1 MRHSRHHTRHAPFR
15 ALLLLLAATLAGC
28 VNTITREVTFY
39 TLATDAVTAS
49 PAPARSK
56 AVIAV
61 GPVDFPDYLDRPQI
75 ITRAGGQRLTMDEF
89 HRWAGSLQED
99 TSRVLVQQL
108 SHLLSSDQVFIY
120 PSRLAIQPDYRLAL
134 NVRRFDGELRGEV
147 VLDAAWSLVDGRS
160 NRILATGQRR
170 YTATVAQPDFD
181 AYVGALSTALAALSQ
196 DIAAAVNRQGQ

>member
-1 MRHSRHHTRHAPFR
+1 MKHPRHRTRHALR
-15 ALLLLLAATLAGC
+15 HAALLLLTATLAGC
-28 VNTITREVTFY
+28 VNTVSREVTFY
-39 TLATDAVTAS
+39 TLATGAVSVS
-49 PAPARSK
+49 PAPARST
-56 AVIAV
+56 AIIAV

-75 ITRAGGQRLTMDEF
+75 VTRAGGQRLTMDEF

-99 TSRVLVQQL
+99 TSRVVVQQL
-108 SHLLSSDQVFIY
+108 SHLLNSDQVFIY

-160 NRILATGQRR
+160 NRILDSGQRR
-170 YTATVAQPDFD
+170 YAATVAQPDFD
-181 AYVGALSTALAALSQ
+181 AYVGALSTVLAALSQ